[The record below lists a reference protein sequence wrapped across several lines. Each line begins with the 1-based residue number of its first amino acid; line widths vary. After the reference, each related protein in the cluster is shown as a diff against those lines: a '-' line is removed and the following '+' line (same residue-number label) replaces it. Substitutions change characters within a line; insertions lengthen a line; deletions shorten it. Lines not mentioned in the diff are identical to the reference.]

1 MAEVFH
7 VKPRQAE
14 GLFLHS
20 APMSEASQKYD
31 VVVIGGGHAGCEAAA
46 AAARVGARTALL
58 THNRATIGEMS
69 CNPAIGGLAK
79 GHLVRE
85 IDALD
90 GVMGRAIDRAGIQF
104 RMLNRSKGPAVRGP
118 RAQADRK
125 LYRRAMAEL
134 LDEVENLEIIE
145 GAAEDLLLDDAGR
158 VAGLMLGDG
167 RRITVARVV
176 LTTGTFL
183 GGLIHIGEEKIPA
196 GRVGEAPSL
205 GLSQTLRRCG
215 FALGRLKTGTPPR
228 LDGKTID
235 WAGLQVQPGD
245 DPPVP
250 FSFLTER
257 ITTPQI
263 VCHITETNPR
273 THDVIRANLGRSPLY
288 AGDITGV
295 GPRYCPSIED
305 KVVRFVER
313 ERHQIFLEPE
323 GLDDDTIYPNGV
335 STSLPRDAQMAF
347 ITTISGLERAVMRR
361 PGYAIEYDYVDP
373 RELYP
378 SLETRRVPGLF
389 LAGQI
394 NGTTGYEEAAAQGL
408 IAGINAALSAS
419 GGPLGSGRLVLDRA
433 DGYIGVLVDDL
444 VTRGTSEPYRMF
456 TSRAEY
462 RLTLRADNADQRLT
476 PIGLAHGA
484 VGSERGSAFAAK
496 MAALGGARDMAAA
509 LRLSPTALCRQGIT
523 VNADGVPRS
532 AAELLAL
539 PGVNVTRLAAI
550 WPELGAILSD
560 IAEQLE
566 IDARYAGYLER
577 QARDIAAFRR
587 DEALLLPDALD
598 YGAVGGLSAE
608 IRGKLAAARPATLG
622 AAVRISGVTPAALVT
637 LLQYVKRR
645 PETRAA

>member
-1 MAEVFH
+1 M
-7 VKPRQAE
+7 PS
-14 GLFLHS
+14 LHS
-20 APMSEASQKYD
+20 AAMNDVTASFD
-31 VVVIGGGHAGCEAAA
+31 VVIIGGGHAGCEAAA
-46 AAARVGARTALL
+46 AAARVGATTALL
-58 THNRATIGEMS
+58 THRRATIGEMS

-104 RMLNRSKGPAVRGP
+104 RLLNRSKGPAVRGP

-125 LYRRAMAEL
+125 LYREAMGALLAETPGL
-134 LDEVENLEIIE
+134 TILE
-145 GAAEDLLLDDAGR
+145 GAAEDLLLDRAGR
-158 VAGLMLGDG
+158 VCGLVLGDG
-167 RRITVARVV
+167 RRIASGRVV

-196 GRVGEAPSL
+196 GRVGEAPAL
-205 GLSQTLRRCG
+205 GLSQSLRRSG

-228 LDGKTID
+228 LDGTTID
-235 WAGLQVQPGD
+235 WQGLDVQPGD
-245 DPPVP
+245 DPPLP

-257 ITTPQI
+257 ITTRQV
-263 VCHITETNPR
+263 VCHITETTPQ
-273 THDVIRANLGRSPLY
+273 THEVIRANLDRSPLY

-305 KVVRFVER
+305 KVVRFAER
-313 ERHQIFLEPE
+313 GHHQIFLEPE

-335 STSLPRDAQMAF
+335 STSLPREVQAAF
-347 ITTISGLERAVMRR
+347 IATIPGLERAVMRR

-378 SLETRRVPGLF
+378 SLETRRVPGLY

-408 IAGINAALSAS
+408 IAGLNAALAAS
-419 GGPLGSGRLVLDRA
+419 GSPSGSGPLVLDRA
-433 DGYIGVLVDDL
+433 AAYIGVLIDDL

-476 PIGLAHGA
+476 PIGLGVGA
-484 VGSERGSAFAAK
+484 VGGARARAFAAK
-496 MAALGGARDMAAA
+496 LAALEAGRRQVAE
-509 LRLSPTALCRQGIT
+509 LRLSPSALRRHGVS
-523 VNADGVPRS
+523 VNADGVARS
-532 AAELLAL
+532 AAELLAY
-539 PGVNVTRLAAI
+539 PGIDVARLAAI
-550 WPELGAILSD
+550 WPALGALAPEIT
-560 IAEQLE
+560 EQLE
-566 IDARYAGYLER
+566 IDSRYAGYLER
-577 QARDIAAFRR
+577 QARDIASFRR
-587 DEALLLPDALD
+587 DEALLLPETLD
-598 YGAVGGLSAE
+598 YAAVGSLSAE

-622 AAVRISGVTPAALVT
+622 AAARISGVTPAALVA
-637 LLQYVKRR
+637 LLQYVRR
-645 PETRAA
+645 QPARVAA